1 MTWSKDPD
9 GAGWYYVVHKGVR
22 TVGRYDP
29 LEADGTVRRYPV
41 SLVRSGATLM
51 VAEITAWCRIPDPP
65 PVPLDL
71 Q

>member
-1 MTWSKDPD
+1 MIWTKQPG
-9 GAGWYYVVHKGVR
+9 GAGWHYVVHKGVQ

-29 LEADGTVRRYPV
+29 READGTVRLFPV
-41 SLVRSGATLM
+41 NLVDLHATFT

-65 PVPLDL
+65 PIPAEL

>member
-1 MTWSKDPD
+1 MTWSKEPD
-9 GAGWYYVVHKGVR
+9 GAGWYYVVHKGMR

-29 LEADGTVRRYPV
+29 LEADGTARRYPV

-65 PVPLDL
+65 PIPPDL

>member
-1 MTWSKDPD
+1 MEWTKEPD

-29 LEADGTVRRYPV
+29 READGAVRLFPV
-41 SLVRSGATLM
+41 NLVGLHATFA

-65 PVPLDL
+65 PVPPDL